1 MTMDRRLIVFGT
13 ELRRRRMQSGLSLA
27 DLSRLV
33 HYSKSHLSKVENGL
47 KPPSI
52 DLARRCDAAI
62 GCDGALAGLAPR
74 PVVDIDTQ
82 PDADVGEVWV
92 LTLGAEGDSGFSS
105 VSRRDLITS
114 GVAGV
119 AAWAA
124 LPHPRSGPDPSA
136 AGKLA
141 AFRAIFDTLRGLG
154 QQVAPAALMPAL
166 VSQTHALRTLAVGAA
181 ANERPALLL
190 LAARYAEYTGW
201 MAQEAGDDAGAA
213 WWTGRAVDLA
223 EAGGDREMAA
233 YALVRRALITLYQ
246 QDAVRTVELARLALS
261 TATDP
266 RIRSLASLREA
277 QGHALAGDYDLCFRA
292 LERAG
297 GTVPGGAAPNA
308 PVIGTTQVPD
318 PVATA
323 TGWCLLDLGRPV
335 PAAEILRREL
345 DRIPPTA
352 LRARARYGA
361 RLALALAAA
370 GEPEEACRQAVPVL
384 EACELIDSATVR
396 ADLRHLNRALGRW
409 HAIPLVRDTRLRLA
423 HTLHR

>member
-74 PVVDIDTQ
+74 PVVETDTR
-82 PDADVGEVWV
+82 PDGDVGEVWV
-92 LTLGAEGDSGFSS
+92 LTLGAEGESGFSS
-105 VSRRDLITS
+105 VSRRDLLTS

-124 LPHPRSGPDPSA
+124 LPHPGSGPDPSA

-141 AFRAIFDTLRGLG
+141 AFRTIFDQLRGLG
-154 QQVAPAALMPAL
+154 QQVAPAALMPTL
-166 VSQTHALRTLAVGAA
+166 VGQTHALRTLAMGAA
-181 ANERPALLL
+181 ASERPALLV

-246 QDAVRTVELARLALS
+246 QDAVQTIELARLAWS

-277 QGHALAGDYDLCFRA
+277 QGHALAGDYDACFRA
-292 LERAG
+292 LDRAG
-297 GTVPGGAAPNA
+297 GAVPDGTAPGV
-308 PVIGTTQVPD
+308 PVIGTSQVPD

-335 PAAEILRREL
+335 PAIEILRREL
-345 DRIPPTA
+345 DRIPAAA

-370 GEPEEACRQAVPVL
+370 GEPEEACRQAAPVL
-384 EACELIDSATVR
+384 DACERIDSATVR

-409 HAIPLVRDTRLRLA
+409 HAMPLVRDTRLRLA
-423 HTLHR
+423 HALHR

>member
-74 PVVDIDTQ
+74 PVVDADTQ

-92 LTLGAEGDSGFSS
+92 LTLGAEGDSGFRS
-105 VSRRDLITS
+105 VSRRELITS

-119 AAWAA
+119 AAWAG
-124 LPHPRSGPDPSA
+124 LPHPLSGPDPTA

-141 AFRAIFDTLRGLG
+141 AFRAIFDELRALG

-166 VSQTHALRTLAVGAA
+166 VGQTHALRALAGAAA
-181 ANERPALLL
+181 ANERAALLL

-201 MAQEAGDDAGAA
+201 MAQEAGDDSGAA

-223 EAGGDREMAA
+223 EACGDREMAA

-246 QDAVRTVELARLALS
+246 QDAVQTVELARLARS
-261 TATDP
+261 TATHP

-277 QGHALAGDYDLCFRA
+277 QGHALAGDYDACFRA

-297 GTVPGGAAPNA
+297 GTVPGGAAPGT
-308 PVIGTTQVPD
+308 PVMGTSQVPD
-318 PVATA
+318 PV
-323 TGWCLLDLGRPV
+323 
-335 PAAEILRREL
+335 
-345 DRIPPTA
+345 
-352 LRARARYGA
+352 
-361 RLALALAAA
+361 
-370 GEPEEACRQAVPVL
+370 
-384 EACELIDSATVR
+384 
-396 ADLRHLNRALGRW
+396 
-409 HAIPLVRDTRLRLA
+409 
-423 HTLHR
+423 

>member
-13 ELRRRRMQSGLSLA
+13 ELRRRRTQSGLSLA

-74 PVVDIDTQ
+74 PVVDVDIQ

-92 LTLGAEGDSGFSS
+92 LTLGAEGDSGFRS
-105 VSRRDLITS
+105 VSRRELITG

-119 AAWAA
+119 AAWAG
-124 LPHPRSGPDPSA
+124 LPHPLSGPDPTA

-141 AFRAIFDTLRGLG
+141 AFRAIFDELRALG

-166 VSQTHALRTLAVGAA
+166 VGQTHALRALAGAAA

-201 MAQEAGDDAGAA
+201 MAQEAGDDSGAA

-223 EAGGDREMAA
+223 EAGGDPEMAA
-233 YALVRRALITLYQ
+233 YALVRRALISLYQ
-246 QDAVRTVELARLALS
+246 QDAVQTVELARLARS
-261 TATDP
+261 TATHP

-277 QGHALAGDYDLCFRA
+277 QGHALAGDYDACFRA

-297 GTVPGGAAPNA
+297 GTVPGDAAPSA
-308 PVIGTTQVPD
+308 PVIGTSQVPD

-370 GEPEEACRQAVPVL
+370 GEPEEACRQAGPVL
-384 EACELIDSATVR
+384 EACERIDSATVR
-396 ADLRHLNRALGRW
+396 AELRHLNRALGRW
-409 HAIPLVRDTRLRLA
+409 HAVPLVRDTRLRLA
-423 HTLHR
+423 RTLHR